1 MADGVK
7 VWPTEYIGERRP
19 TSSTAPGLLA
29 LYPGLRQTGWAVI
42 REGERAGQFGAR
54 VVDCGVADLGIAR
67 KLDPSARITGHLK
80 VLDAVYSRW
89 RPDALVCSRSGGFSR
104 RVTGLQWF
112 FEALQDWAD
121 GNGLPITTYAAAEVR
136 AAVAGKPNASREAL
150 AYAVMQHFRLIGE
163 NLTAVEWESMAVGC
177 HHLQRTPEEQE
188 HPCSGC

>member
-1 MADGVK
+1 M
-7 VWPTEYIGERRP
+7 WPTEYIGERRP